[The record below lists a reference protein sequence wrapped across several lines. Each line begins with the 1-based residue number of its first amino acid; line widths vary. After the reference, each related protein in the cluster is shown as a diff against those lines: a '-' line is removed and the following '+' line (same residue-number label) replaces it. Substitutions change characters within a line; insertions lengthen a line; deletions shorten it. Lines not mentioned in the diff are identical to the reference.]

1 MRENAALLQTHR
13 CLRIINKDKHNSVL
27 KWNFLKIEAVFL
39 TKKGK
44 LEKWLVDYL
53 KNEQQMHRFD
63 ELMICTIPCAQDF
76 KLKEYE
82 LLAKAFDL
90 KIPKIPFLE

>member
-13 CLRIINKDKHNSVL
+13 CLRIINKNKHNSVL
-27 KWNFLKIEAVFL
+27 KQNCLEIEAVFF

-44 LEKWLVDYL
+44 AEKWLVDYL
-53 KNEQQMHRFD
+53 KNEQQVNGFD
-63 ELMICTIPCAQDF
+63 ELMICTIPFAQDF

-82 LLAKAFDL
+82 MWAKGFGL
-90 KIPKIPFLE
+90 I